1 MHHFLRIYLELEI
14 TIYRPSLSSC
24 QELNIFLGLLWFD
37 ETSREFAFLMASC
50 LRALQVTAILNRSE
64 RNLRSSNRLFEFG
77 KREESTMAEREV
89 VAAELRFRIF
99 DGTDIA
105 HDTYLLSTTIESLK
119 ERVVAEWP
127 QG

>member
-1 MHHFLRIYLELEI
+1 MAGSEI
-14 TIYRPSLSSC
+14 
-24 QELNIFLGLLWFD
+24 
-37 ETSREFAFLMASC
+37 
-50 LRALQVTAILNRSE
+50 
-64 RNLRSSNRLFEFG
+64 
-77 KREESTMAEREV
+77 